1 MKIRPAFFQ
10 IHRYLG
16 LLAAIPLLLLAVT
29 GAVLVFEDNL
39 DRALKPSYC
48 YVHPS
53 GSPATAQQI
62 IDAALAARPGDLVT
76 TFRLPVD
83 PGVAAEVTLKS
94 GLIETIDPYTLR
106 ILGSRRRDQIL
117 TSKIH
122 QFHTRLLMGDAGERI
137 TTVGALLLIVLSI
150 TGIYLWWNRRSF
162 GIKWSAPWRRVNYD
176 AHYALG
182 FFGLVPW
189 LVLGATGAAIGLEG
203 TVRPALYRMTH
214 SQPAVTPPLRS
225 TRTKGAS
232 RISIDA
238 ALASAAAALPGA
250 QTAIVILPQNPTGV
264 YLAYMKFPEDHTPAG
279 RSHVALDQY
288 SGRVIWLENSRTAPA
303 GTRLWN
309 INRPIHTGDIFGW
322 PTRILACLLSA
333 LLAVQTISGVWMWLP
348 ARRAKRR
355 DSEGAESPQPSIETA
370 APL

>member
-10 IHRYLG
+10 VHRYLG
-16 LLAAIPLLLLAVT
+16 LLAAIPLLLLAAT
-29 GAVLVFEDNL
+29 GAILVFEDNL
-39 DRALKPSYC
+39 DRALNPSYW

-53 GSPATAQQI
+53 GSPATPQQMV
-62 IDAALAARPGDLVT
+62 DAALAARPGDPIT

-122 QFHTRLLMGDAGERI
+122 QFHTRLLIGDKGEKI

-162 GIKWSAPWRRVNYD
+162 GIKWHAPWRRVNYD
-176 AHYALG
+176 AHYAFG

-189 LVLGATGAAIGLEG
+189 IVLGATGAAIGLEG
-203 TVRPALYRMTH
+203 TVRPALYKMTK
-214 SQPAVTPPLRS
+214 SQPAATPPMHS

-232 RISIDA
+232 RISMDA

-250 QTAIVILPQNPTGV
+250 QTAILTLPQNPTGV

-288 SGRVIWLENSRTAPA
+288 SGRVVGLENSRTAPA

-322 PTRILACLLSA
+322 PTRILACLFSA
-333 LLAVQTISGVWMWLP
+333 LLAIQTISGVWMWLP
-348 ARRAKRR
+348 ARRAKRSAPMVAPER
-355 DSEGAESPQPSIETA
+355 RPSTENA
-370 APL
+370 AH